1 MITTVSV
8 LTGARATER
17 GCGSVELGTD
27 WQQRSVVVT
36 GATRGIGRGIAEL
49 FAARGAA
56 VAVTGRSDEVA
67 QRAASDIAAATGGR
81 VLGLGLDLRDPET
94 IETVAAEVLRRHGH
108 VDVVC
113 PNAGIF
119 PAKRLREMT
128 ADDVD
133 DMMAVNLRGSILVT
147 KAFLPGMERAG
158 HGRIVLT
165 SSITGPLTGYVGWSH
180 YGASKAGQLGFI
192 RSAAL
197 ELASAGITV
206 NAVLPGNVR
215 TESLTELGGEYE
227 RQMTASIPV
236 GRMGVPAD
244 IAHAVAF
251 LASDEAAF
259 ITGQTLTVDGG
270 QTLPESLA
278 SFA

>member
-1 MITTVSV
+1 M
-8 LTGARATER
+8 
-17 GCGSVELGTD
+17 ELGTD

-56 VAVTGRSDEVA
+56 VAVTGRSDEGA
-67 QRAASDIAAATGGR
+67 RRTASDIAAATGGR
-81 VLGLGLDLRDPET
+81 VIGLGLDLRDPDA
-94 IETVAAEVLRRHGH
+94 IETVAEEVLRRHGH

-128 ADDVD
+128 AADVD
-133 DMMAVNLRGSILVT
+133 DMMAVNVRGSILVT

-197 ELASAGITV
+197 ELAPAGITV

-215 TESLTELGGEYE
+215 TESLAELGEEYE

-236 GRMGVPAD
+236 GRLGAPAD

-251 LASDEAAF
+251 LASDGAAF

-270 QTLPESLA
+270 QTLPESLD